1 VAVQTEETAVPKQLD
16 WALARR
22 ILRYVRPY
30 RWVALGALLA
40 SLAIAAA
47 SQTFPSLQRLLI
59 DRYLLPPGGSAWEG
73 APVAER
79 LEGVWGLAAVY
90 LGVALGEYAAR
101 SLFAYALAWMGQ
113 RVLFDVRAEVF
124 AKLQRLP
131 LAYFDRNAVGR
142 LLTRVTSDVD
152 AINQFL
158 TSGLVTLAQSL
169 FVLAAVL
176 FSMFW
181 LDARLALVASAAIPL
196 LFFTTR
202 FFQVRFRDAFR
213 RIRLKQAV
221 VNTVL
226 NESITGM
233 GTLQLFNREARAR
246 GDFDRLN
253 RDFLAANLDSVRWF
267 SLFFPAVNLISSAAL
282 ALVLWQGGRQVL
294 GATVTLGTLFAFT
307 QYVRNFF
314 QPLQDLSD
322 VFNTLQAA
330 MASAERIFGVLD
342 EPETVA
348 DRPLAPALQRLRGEV
363 ALEDVWFAYTPP
375 GQEPTEEDW
384 VLRGVSLTVRPGE
397 SVALVGATG
406 AGKTSIIS
414 LVSRLYDVQRGR
426 VRVDGVDV
434 REVAQ
439 RSLRARVGVVLQDVF
454 LFSGTLLSN
463 LRLGHEHLPREA
475 VEEAC
480 RQVGVHDF
488 IASLPEGYD
497 TEVKERGATLSTGQK
512 QLLAFARVLLQQP
525 DVLVLDEATASV
537 DTESELRLQVAQAR
551 AMAGRTSIVIA
562 HRLSTIQHCDRIVVL
577 RRGQVVEEGT
587 HAALLARGG
596 SYATLY
602 RLQYADQ
609 VAAA

>member
-1 VAVQTEETAVPKQLD
+1 VQQDEAAFTKQLD

-30 RWVALGALLA
+30 RLVAAGALLA
-40 SLAIAAA
+40 SLCIAAA
-47 SQTFPSLQRLLI
+47 SQTFPFLQRLVI
-59 DRYLLPPGGSAWEG
+59 DRYLLPPEGSAE
-73 APVAER
+73 AALPVAER
-79 LEGVWGLAAVY
+79 LSGVEVLAAVY
-90 LGVALGEYAAR
+90 LAVAVGEYLSR
-101 SLFAYALAWMGQ
+101 FLFQYALAWMGQ
-113 RVLFDVRAEVF
+113 RVLFDVRAELF

-131 LAYFDRNAVGR
+131 LAYFDRNPVGR

-158 TSGLVTLAQSL
+158 TSGLVTLAQSV
-169 FVLAAVL
+169 FVLAAVVAY
-176 FSMFW
+176 MAW
-181 LDARLALVASAAIPL
+181 LDPRLALVAGSAIPV
-196 LFFTTR
+196 LFVTTR

-213 RIRLKQAV
+213 RIRLQQAV
-221 VNTVL
+221 VNTSL

-233 GTLQLFNREARAR
+233 GTLQLFNREARASR
-246 GDFDRLN
+246 DFDRLN
-253 RDFLAANLDSVRWF
+253 RDFLAAHLTSVRWF

-294 GATVTLGTLFAFT
+294 GATLTLGTLFAFT

-342 EPETVA
+342 EPEAVA
-348 DRPLAPALQRLRGEV
+348 DRPGALPVARLKGEV
-363 ALEDVWFAYTPP
+363 ALEDVWFSYAPV
-375 GQEPTEEDW
+375 GQAPAEGEW
-384 VLRGVSLTVRPGE
+384 VLRGVSVRVAPGE

-426 VRVDGVDV
+426 VAVDGVDV
-434 REVAQ
+434 RDYRARE
-439 RSLRARVGVVLQDVF
+439 LRGRVGVVLQDVF
-454 LFSGTLLSN
+454 LFAGTLLSN
-463 LRLGHEHLPREA
+463 LRLGDASIPRER

-488 IASLPEGYD
+488 IASLPDGYD

-512 QLLAFARVLLQQP
+512 QLLAFARVLLLQP

-537 DTESELRLQVAQAR
+537 DTESELRLQAAQAR
-551 AMAGRTSIVIA
+551 AMAGRTSLVIA

-577 RRGQVVEEGT
+577 RQGRVVEEGT

-596 SYATLY
+596 DYATLY

-609 VAAA
+609 ESAA